1 MKKKI
6 LLIINLTVLI
16 MGYSMAQ
23 TTVYWRTDGPSIG
36 GNWEWGSTCEASDD
50 GQWYYNAWGGFR
62 KRPDCFGIHD
72 IYFDGNGINTMN
84 LNSLED
90 YDVRRIFFTSN
101 ASQSRIL
108 NSDVGRILYLTENNG
123 FPKIENLSIASHTIN
138 VAISLSNSGEIN
150 PVNGDLSF
158 GGAIDNNGNYI
169 DVYGSN
175 SKILNIGSTLSGIG
189 GITLKQNSTI
199 IYSSVDKSYSGPT
212 ILDAG
217 TLELQVSAPNT
228 SVTVKNT
235 ATLKISGSNVVI
247 DDLIIESGGIVQ
259 IEAGK
264 SLTVNGNL
272 TNNAAQGIVLLS
284 PESHGP
290 AGSLIIEG
298 VYSGTGTLKAERHIL
313 SYSTS
318 ANGWHLLSSPVN
330 NPSIANATNL
340 APGNADDFYA
350 YSETTHEWL
359 NYKVEG
365 NGLTTMNNGKGFLVA
380 YQNGSTKHMIGTPNT
395 SSVAFSNLSITSG
408 KGNGWHLLGN
418 PFQSAITWNSA
429 NWNLT
434 GISTTAKLMTNTGG
448 FEDLGDGGIIP
459 AMQGFWVQAVNPS
472 NTITIPTTSR
482 VHNSSNW
489 LKSETNDKILLIS
502 HDVETGM
509 LQKSRIRFNADATPD
524 YDLLFDSRFMAWYA
538 PTFYSIAGAENLSTN
553 TLPEF
558 TDELVIPFGFKKNG
572 SSNFSIE
579 LAETIEGKTIY
590 LTDLK
595 TNTVHKLSENPI
607 YAFTSAE
614 GDDPNR
620 FLLHFGLVSVG
631 EQLPTETLQAYAYSN
646 RLYVNSSLEKA
657 SLSVYDLQGRL
668 LLQRQINEVGL
679 QSVEM
684 EMPAG
689 VYIVRLQNTQQSK
702 SVKIVVQ

>member
-1 MKKKI
+1 MSF
-6 LLIINLTVLI
+6 
-16 MGYSMAQ
+16 SMAQ

-84 LNSLED
+84 LNSLD
-90 YDVRRIFFTSN
+90 NFNVRRIFFTSN
-101 ASQSRIL
+101 ATQSRIL
-108 NSDVGRILYLTENNG
+108 NSDVGRILFLVANNG

-138 VAISLSNSGEIN
+138 VAINLSNSGEIN
-150 PVNGDLSF
+150 PLYGDLIV

-175 SKILNIGSTLSGIG
+175 SKILNIGSTLSGTG

-199 IYSSVDKSYSGPT
+199 IYSSVDKSYGGPT
-212 ILDAG
+212 VLDAG

-235 ATLKISGSNVVI
+235 ATLKISGSNIII

-272 TNNAAQGIVLLS
+272 TNNAIQGIVLLS

-298 VYSGTGTLKAERHIL
+298 AYSGTGTLKAERHIL

-340 APGNADDFYA
+340 APGNPDDFYA

-359 NYKVEG
+359 NYKVGG
-365 NGLTTMNNGKGFLVA
+365 NGLTNMNNGLGYLIA
-380 YQNGSTKHMIGTPNT
+380 YQAGSTKHMIGTPNT
-395 SSVAFSNLSITSG
+395 SSLVIAGVETNLSKTDG

-418 PFQSAITWNSA
+418 PFQSAITWNVPSED
-429 NWNLT
+429 WSLS

-448 FEDLGDGGIIP
+448 FDDLDNGEIIP
-459 AMQGFWVQAVNPS
+459 AMQGFWVQAVDAS
-472 NTITIPTTSR
+472 NTITIPTDAR
-482 VHNSSNW
+482 VHNSTPW
-489 LKSETNDKILLIS
+489 LKSETNEKIVLIS

-509 LQKSRIRFNADATPD
+509 LQKSRIRFNAEATPD
-524 YDLLFDSRFMAWYA
+524 YDLLLDSRFMAWYA
-538 PTFYSIAGAENLSTN
+538 PSFYSIAGDENLSTN
-553 TLPEF
+553 TLTEL
-558 TDELVIPFGFKKNG
+558 TDELVIPLGFKKNG

-579 LAETIEGKTIY
+579 LSETIEGKTIY

-595 TNTVHKLSENPI
+595 NNTVYKLSENPI
-607 YAFTSAE
+607 YTFTSAE

-620 FLLHFGLVSVG
+620 FLLHFGLVSVD
-631 EQLPTETLQAYAYSN
+631 EKNPVETLQAYAYNN
-646 RLYVNSSLEKA
+646 RLYVNSSLAKA
-657 SLSVYDLQGRL
+657 SLSVYDLAGRL
-668 LLQRQINEVGL
+668 LLQRHISESGL

-689 VYIVRLQNTQQSK
+689 VYIVRLQNNQQSK